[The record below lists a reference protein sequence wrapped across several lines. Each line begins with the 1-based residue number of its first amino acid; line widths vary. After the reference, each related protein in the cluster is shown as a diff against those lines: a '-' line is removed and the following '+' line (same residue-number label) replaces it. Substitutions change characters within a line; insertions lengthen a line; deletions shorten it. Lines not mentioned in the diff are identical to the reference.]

1 MMTINEEALALHAAK
16 QGKIAVEST
25 VQIQSMH
32 DLALAYSPGVAEPC
46 RVIQKD
52 PEAAYQYTAK
62 SHMVGVISDG
72 SAVLGLGNIGAQA
85 AMPVMEGKSILFKQF
100 GQLDAFP
107 ICLDTQ
113 EPAAIVTA
121 VQQIAPS
128 FGGINLEDIAS
139 PKCFEIEATLKKTLN
154 IPVFHD
160 DQHGTAVVVAAG
172 LINAL
177 KLVHKSINQIKI
189 VLNGPGAAGTAI
201 IKMLQN
207 LGVTNIIAA
216 DQFGILRA
224 DNPNSQTHK
233 REIAA
238 TTNPENITGQL
249 TDALVN
255 ADVFV
260 GVSVAEALTP
270 EMIRT
275 MATDP
280 IIFALANPIPEVMPE
295 IAITAGAAIIAT
307 GRSDYPNQINNV
319 LAFPGIFAGA
329 LQVRATEIN
338 EAMKIA
344 AAYAIADYVTPA
356 QLTTEH
362 IMPEIFEPAIS
373 DTVAQAVAQAAIV
386 AGVAQKGVTAK

>member
-1 MMTINEEALALHAAK
+1 MTINEEALALHAAK
-16 QGKIAVEST
+16 QGKIALEST

-52 PEAAYQYTAK
+52 PETAYQYTAK
-62 SHMVGVISDG
+62 SHLVGVISDG

-113 EPAAIVTA
+113 DPAAIITA

-139 PKCFEIEATLKKTLN
+139 PKCFEIEAVLKKTLN

-177 KLVHKSINQIKI
+177 KLVHKSIDQIKV
-189 VLNGPGAAGTAI
+189 VLSGPGAAGTAI

-216 DQFGILRA
+216 DQFGILRV
-224 DNPNSQTHK
+224 DDSNSQAHK

-238 TTNPENITGQL
+238 TTNPEHVTGQL
-249 TDALVN
+249 TDAIVD

-275 MATDP
+275 MAPDP

-295 IAITAGAAIIAT
+295 IAKTAGAAIIAT

-338 EAMKIA
+338 EAMKVA
-344 AAYAIADYVTPA
+344 AAYAIANYVTPA

-373 DTVAQAVAQAAIV
+373 DTVAQAVAQAAIDS
-386 AGVAQKGVTAK
+386 GVAQKGVTAK

>member
-1 MMTINEEALALHAAK
+1 MTINEEALALHAAK

-52 PEAAYQYTAK
+52 PETAYQYTAK
-62 SHMVGVISDG
+62 SHLVGVISDG

-113 EPAAIVTA
+113 DPVAIITA

-139 PKCFEIEATLKKTLN
+139 PKCFEIEAVLKKTLN

-177 KLVHKSINQIKI
+177 KLVHKSIDQIKV
-189 VLNGPGAAGTAI
+189 VLSGPGAAGTAI

-216 DQFGILRA
+216 DQFGILRV
-224 DNPNSQTHK
+224 DDSNSQAHK

-238 TTNPENITGQL
+238 TTNPEHVTGQL
-249 TDALVN
+249 TDAIVD

-275 MATDP
+275 MAPDP

-295 IAITAGAAIIAT
+295 IAKTAGAAIIAT

-338 EAMKIA
+338 EAMKVA
-344 AAYAIADYVTPA
+344 AAYAIANYVTPA

-373 DTVAQAVAQAAIV
+373 DTVAQAVAQAAIDS
-386 AGVAQKGVTAK
+386 GVAQKGVTAK

>member
-1 MMTINEEALALHAAK
+1 MTINEEALALHAAK

-52 PEAAYQYTAK
+52 PETAYQYTAK
-62 SHMVGVISDG
+62 SHLVGVISDG

-113 EPAAIVTA
+113 DPAAIITA

-139 PKCFEIEATLKKTLN
+139 PKCFEIEAVLKKTLN

-177 KLVHKSINQIKI
+177 KLVHKSIDQIKV
-189 VLNGPGAAGTAI
+189 VLSGPGAAGTAI

-224 DNPNSQTHK
+224 DDSNSQAHK

-238 TTNPENITGQL
+238 TTNPEHVTGQL
-249 TDALVN
+249 TDAIVD

-275 MATDP
+275 MAPDP

-295 IAITAGAAIIAT
+295 IAKTAGAAIIAT

-329 LQVRATEIN
+329 LKVRATEIN
-338 EAMKIA
+338 EAMKVA
-344 AAYAIADYVTPA
+344 AAYAIANYVTPA

-373 DTVAQAVAQAAIV
+373 DTVAQAVAQAAIDS
-386 AGVAQKGVTAK
+386 GVAQKGVTAK

>member
-1 MMTINEEALALHAAK
+1 MTINEEALALHAAK

-52 PEAAYQYTAK
+52 PETAYQYTAK
-62 SHMVGVISDG
+62 SHLVGVISDG

-113 EPAAIVTA
+113 DPAAIITA

-139 PKCFEIEATLKKTLN
+139 PKCFEIEAVLKKTLN

-177 KLVHKSINQIKI
+177 KLVHKSIDQIKV
-189 VLNGPGAAGTAI
+189 VLSGPGAAGTAI

-224 DNPNSQTHK
+224 DDSNSQAHK

-238 TTNPENITGQL
+238 TTNPEHVTGQL
-249 TDALVN
+249 TDAIVD

-275 MATDP
+275 MAPDP

-295 IAITAGAAIIAT
+295 IAKTAGAAIIAT

-338 EAMKIA
+338 EAMKVA
-344 AAYAIADYVTPA
+344 AAYAIANYVTPA

-373 DTVAQAVAQAAIV
+373 DTVAQAVAQAAIDS
-386 AGVAQKGVTAK
+386 GVAQKGVTAK

>member
-1 MMTINEEALALHAAK
+1 MTINEEALALHAAK

-52 PEAAYQYTAK
+52 PETAYQYTAK
-62 SHMVGVISDG
+62 SHLVGVISDG

-113 EPAAIVTA
+113 DPAAIITA

-139 PKCFEIEATLKKTLN
+139 PKCFEIEAVLKKTLN

-177 KLVHKSINQIKI
+177 KLVHKSIDQIKV
-189 VLNGPGAAGTAI
+189 VLSGPGAAGTAI

-216 DQFGILRA
+216 DQFGILRV
-224 DNPNSQTHK
+224 DDSNSQAHK

-238 TTNPENITGQL
+238 TTNPEHVTGQL
-249 TDALVN
+249 TDAIVD

-275 MATDP
+275 MAPDP

-295 IAITAGAAIIAT
+295 IAKTAGAAIIAT

-338 EAMKIA
+338 EAMKVA
-344 AAYAIADYVTPA
+344 AAYAIANYVTPA

-373 DTVAQAVAQAAIV
+373 DTVAQAVAQAAIDS
-386 AGVAQKGVTAK
+386 GVAQKGVTAK

>member
-1 MMTINEEALALHAAK
+1 MTINEEALALHAAK
-16 QGKIAVEST
+16 QGKIALEST

-52 PEAAYQYTAK
+52 PETAYQYTAK
-62 SHMVGVISDG
+62 SHLVGVISDG

-85 AMPVMEGKSILFKQF
+85 AMPAMEGKSILFKQF

-113 EPAAIVTA
+113 DPAAIITA

-139 PKCFEIEATLKKTLN
+139 PKCFEIEAVLKKTLN

-177 KLVHKSINQIKI
+177 KLVHKSIDQIKV
-189 VLNGPGAAGTAI
+189 VLSGPGAAGTAI

-216 DQFGILRA
+216 DQFGILRV
-224 DNPNSQTHK
+224 DDSNSQAHK

-238 TTNPENITGQL
+238 TTNPEHVTGQL
-249 TDALVN
+249 TDASVD

-275 MATDP
+275 MAPDP

-295 IAITAGAAIIAT
+295 IAKTAGAAIIAT

-338 EAMKIA
+338 EAMKVA
-344 AAYAIADYVTPA
+344 AAYAIANYVTPA

-373 DTVAQAVAQAAIV
+373 DTVAQAVAQAAIDS
-386 AGVAQKGVTAK
+386 GVAQKGVTAK

>member
-1 MMTINEEALALHAAK
+1 MTINEEALALHAAK
-16 QGKIAVEST
+16 QGKIALEST

-52 PEAAYQYTAK
+52 PETAYQYTAK
-62 SHMVGVISDG
+62 SHLVGVISDG

-113 EPAAIVTA
+113 DPAAIITA

-139 PKCFEIEATLKKTLN
+139 PKCFEIEAVLKKTLN

-177 KLVHKSINQIKI
+177 KLVHKSIDQIKV
-189 VLNGPGAAGTAI
+189 VLSGPGAAGTAI

-224 DNPNSQTHK
+224 DDSNSQAHK

-238 TTNPENITGQL
+238 TTNPEHVTGQL
-249 TDALVN
+249 TDAIVD

-275 MATDP
+275 MAPDP

-295 IAITAGAAIIAT
+295 IAKTAGAAIIAT

-338 EAMKIA
+338 EAMKVA
-344 AAYAIADYVTPA
+344 AAYAIANYVTPA

-373 DTVAQAVAQAAIV
+373 DTVAQAVAQAAIDS
-386 AGVAQKGVTAK
+386 GVAQKGVTAK

>member
-1 MMTINEEALALHAAK
+1 MTINEEALALHAAK

-52 PEAAYQYTAK
+52 PETAYQYTAK
-62 SHMVGVISDG
+62 SHLVGVISDG

-113 EPAAIVTA
+113 DPAAIITA

-139 PKCFEIEATLKKTLN
+139 PKCFEIEAVLKKTLN

-177 KLVHKSINQIKI
+177 KLVHKSIDQIKV
-189 VLNGPGAAGTAI
+189 VLSGPGAAGTAI

-207 LGVTNIIAA
+207 LGVINIIAA

-224 DNPNSQTHK
+224 DDSNSQAHK

-238 TTNPENITGQL
+238 TTNPEHVTGQL
-249 TDALVN
+249 TDAIVD

-275 MATDP
+275 MAPDP

-295 IAITAGAAIIAT
+295 IAKTAGAAIIAT

-338 EAMKIA
+338 EAMKVA
-344 AAYAIADYVTPA
+344 AAYAIANYVTPA

-373 DTVAQAVAQAAIV
+373 DTVAQAVAQAAIDS
-386 AGVAQKGVTAK
+386 GVAQKGVTAK

>member
-1 MMTINEEALALHAAK
+1 MTINEEALALHAAK
-16 QGKIAVEST
+16 QGKIALEST

-52 PEAAYQYTAK
+52 PETAYQYTAK
-62 SHMVGVISDG
+62 SHLVGVISDG

-113 EPAAIVTA
+113 DPAAIITA

-139 PKCFEIEATLKKTLN
+139 PKCFEIEAVLKKTLN

-177 KLVHKSINQIKI
+177 KLVHKSIDQIKV
-189 VLNGPGAAGTAI
+189 VLSGPGAAGTAI

-216 DQFGILRA
+216 DQFGILRVN
-224 DNPNSQTHK
+224 DSNSQAHK

-238 TTNPENITGQL
+238 TTNPEHVTGQL
-249 TDALVN
+249 TDAIVD

-275 MATDP
+275 MAPDP

-295 IAITAGAAIIAT
+295 IAKTAGAAIIAT

-338 EAMKIA
+338 EAMKVA
-344 AAYAIADYVTPA
+344 AAYAIANYVTPA

-373 DTVAQAVAQAAIV
+373 DTVAQAVAQAAIDS
-386 AGVAQKGVTAK
+386 GVAQKGVTAK